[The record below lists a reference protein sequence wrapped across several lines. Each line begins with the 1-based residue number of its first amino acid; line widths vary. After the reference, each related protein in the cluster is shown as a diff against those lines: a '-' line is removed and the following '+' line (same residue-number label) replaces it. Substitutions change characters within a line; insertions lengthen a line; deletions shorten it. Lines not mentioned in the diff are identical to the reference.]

1 MGLSLTPSLSPDAAK
16 TDHVRVIIGIRAACK
31 EREGGERTTPRFD
44 SSQVQFHT
52 DREGWNPKLREE
64 RARARAVEWN
74 DGSRRHA
81 EDALILADK

>member
-1 MGLSLTPSLSPDAAK
+1 MRLKQIMSGSSMAFALHAK
-16 TDHVRVIIGIRAACK
+16 K
-31 EREGGERTTPRFD
+31 ERTTLRFD